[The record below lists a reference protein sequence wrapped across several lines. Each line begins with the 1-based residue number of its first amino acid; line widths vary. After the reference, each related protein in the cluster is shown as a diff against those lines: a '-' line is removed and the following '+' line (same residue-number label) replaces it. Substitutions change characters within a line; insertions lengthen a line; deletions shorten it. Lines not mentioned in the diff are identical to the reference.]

1 MNILLAVKV
10 VHAEELLESQGLAA
24 LSKYF
29 EKLRSQS
36 MRPGAPKSVKTL
48 LSDDRIKEAVELT
61 NIALQ
66 EGLEHPKM
74 DELVSILKENL
85 GFGRMRRAI
94 IFTNYRET
102 ARTLA
107 DLLNTVNGIRA
118 VRFVGQTNKPDDRGL
133 TQNEQAKLL
142 TDFKAGKFNI
152 LVATQVAEEGLD
164 ISECD
169 AVVFYD
175 NVPSAIRFIQRCG
188 RTGRCQPGKIV
199 ILVARETKD
208 EAYYYIAKARER
220 KMREVLKE
228 MQEALGMM
236 KDERK
241 QPKLETFIT
250 PVEGEEIKPTSS
262 LTVYVDS
269 REGPSQVVKELMKI
283 GVNTKLVTLAVG
295 DYVLSD
301 RVAVERKTVDDFA
314 SSIIDGRLFQQLKDL
329 KENYELPLLLIEGE
343 ELYSVGNISSEAIRG
358 AISSILVDFSIPIV
372 WTKNSKD
379 SALMLSTLARR
390 EQTQREV
397 RIPIRSMKKPLTI
410 TEQQEYLIAGL
421 PNINRTLA
429 KRLLK
434 HFGTAEKVFTA
445 SKDELEKVPGIG
457 EKIANKIRTLLSEK
471 YEEKT

>member
-1 MNILLAVKV
+1 
-10 VHAEELLESQGLAA
+10 
-24 LSKYF
+24 
-29 EKLRSQS
+29 
-36 MRPGAPKSVKTL
+36 
-48 LSDDRIKEAVELT
+48 
-61 NIALQ
+61 
-66 EGLEHPKM
+66 
-74 DELVSILKENL
+74 
-85 GFGRMRRAI
+85 
-94 IFTNYRET
+94 
-102 ARTLA
+102 
-107 DLLNTVNGIRA
+107 
-118 VRFVGQTNKPDDRGL
+118 
-133 TQNEQAKLL
+133 
-142 TDFKAGKFNI
+142 
-152 LVATQVAEEGLD
+152 
-164 ISECD
+164 
-169 AVVFYD
+169 
-175 NVPSAIRFIQRCG
+175 
-188 RTGRCQPGKIV
+188 
-199 ILVARETKD
+199 
-208 EAYYYIAKARER
+208 
-220 KMREVLKE
+220 